1 MTACWSEGEL
11 RACLDRELPADEM
24 ERIGVHLGECPAC
37 RSLYVEMSGR
47 AAQVA
52 EWMSALPEV
61 EVPAW
66 PPRTVREL
74 APQRTRAKW
83 VPVAVAGALAAGLAL
98 LAMAVANRADRRAI
112 VTPAET
118 APVQQAAAGIA
129 PPAVPLIETEQ
140 APAVR
145 PAALRSRRAPAAR
158 RPKTDFYLALDDDP
172 IETGLVVRVALDP
185 GAVQADV
192 ILGPDGRARAFRLVS
207 DKLNF

>member
-24 ERIGVHLGECPAC
+24 ARIGTHLGECPAC
-37 RSLYVEMSGR
+37 RALYVDLSGR

-66 PPRTVREL
+66 PPRTVRYL
-74 APQRTRAKW
+74 APRRTRVRW
-83 VPVAVAGALAAGLAL
+83 VPVAVGALAAGLAL
-98 LAMAVANRADRRAI
+98 LAMAVANRGDRQVSI
-112 VTPAET
+112 TPPET
-118 APVQQAAAGIA
+118 APAQEAAAGIA
-129 PPAVPLIETEQ
+129 PPAVPTIEPQ
-140 APAVR
+140 PAPTVR
-145 PAALRSRRAPAAR
+145 PAVLRSRRAAAR
-158 RPKTDFYLALDDDP
+158 QPKTDFYLALDDDP